1 MTSRF
6 LKCFGILWLAMFVTL
21 STGIA
26 VGAKKRPPRPKNL
39 PKAKATNTG
48 KGKEAAKEKAKDSA
62 KAKENA
68 KAKDNAKGKDSS
80 KPITKD
86 KKLGSDVPAVLYGS
100 TAFTTLVA
108 LPLTTK
114 TKNKNNCPPPR
125 GNPSPG
131 TPKTNPPCP

>member
-26 VGAKKRPPRPKNL
+26 VGAKKRPPRPKDL
-39 PKAKATNTG
+39 PTG
-48 KGKEAAKEKAKDSA
+48 KGKEGAKDKAKAKDSA

-68 KAKDNAKGKDSS
+68 KAKDNAKGKDNS

-86 KKLGSDVPAVLYGS
+86 RKLGSDVAGVLYGS
-100 TAFTTLVA
+100 AAFTTLVA